1 MKEIDPERLEMLYDR
16 FCDVCLV
23 EKEVWTE
30 IYMPR
35 QVEKGLI
42 MTNVQEKYEV
52 VIDSEDVED
61 TLEVNIPLGK
71 AALKA
76 ACRTKQLDEIN
87 QAIRTATRSVV
98 KTDADMKAAVEL
110 VRVINQLEAAQKKN
124 DPGCRSVDIVLAD
137 GIPCRSPCSCHG

>member
-1 MKEIDPERLEMLYDR
+1 MKDIDPERLEMLYDR

-35 QVEKGLI
+35 QIEKGLI

-52 VIDSEDVED
+52 VIDSENVEE
-61 TLEVNIPLGK
+61 TLEANIPLGK

-76 ACRTKQLDEIN
+76 AVQEYKNHI
-87 QAIRTATRSVV
+87 SF
-98 KTDADMKAAVEL
+98 MK
-110 VRVINQLEAAQKKN
+110 K
-124 DPGCRSVDIVLAD
+124 
-137 GIPCRSPCSCHG
+137 

>member
-1 MKEIDPERLEMLYDR
+1 MKETDPERLEMLYDR

-52 VIDSEDVED
+52 VIDSENVED
-61 TLEVNIPLGK
+61 ALEANIPLGK
-71 AALKA
+71 AAL
-76 ACRTKQLDEIN
+76 N
-87 QAIRTATRSVV
+87 
-98 KTDADMKAAVEL
+98 AAVQEYKNH
-110 VRVINQLEAAQKKN
+110 ISFMKK
-124 DPGCRSVDIVLAD
+124 
-137 GIPCRSPCSCHG
+137 

>member
-1 MKEIDPERLEMLYDR
+1 MKETDPERLEMLYDR

-35 QVEKGLI
+35 QAEKGLI

-61 TLEVNIPLGK
+61 TLEANIPLGK

-76 ACRTKQLDEIN
+76 AVQEYKNHI
-87 QAIRTATRSVV
+87 SF
-98 KTDADMKAAVEL
+98 MK
-110 VRVINQLEAAQKKN
+110 K
-124 DPGCRSVDIVLAD
+124 
-137 GIPCRSPCSCHG
+137 

>member
-61 TLEVNIPLGK
+61 TLEANIPLGK

-76 ACRTKQLDEIN
+76 AVQEYKDHISF
-87 QAIRTATRSVV
+87 I
-98 KTDADMKAAVEL
+98 
-110 VRVINQLEAAQKKN
+110 KK
-124 DPGCRSVDIVLAD
+124 
-137 GIPCRSPCSCHG
+137 

>member
-1 MKEIDPERLEMLYDR
+1 MKDIDPERLEMLYDR

-61 TLEVNIPLGK
+61 TLEANIPLGK
-71 AALKA
+71 AAL
-76 ACRTKQLDEIN
+76 R
-87 QAIRTATRSVV
+87 
-98 KTDADMKAAVEL
+98 AAVQEY
-110 VRVINQLEAAQKKN
+110 KN
-124 DPGCRSVDIVLAD
+124 HISFMKQ
-137 GIPCRSPCSCHG
+137 

>member
-1 MKEIDPERLEMLYDR
+1 MYETDPERLEMLYER

-52 VIDSEDVED
+52 EIDSEDVED
-61 TLEVNIPLGK
+61 TLEANIPLGK
-71 AALKA
+71 AALQA
-76 ACRTKQLDEIN
+76 AIQEYRN
-87 QAIRTATRSVV
+87 HIRFS
-98 KTDADMKAAVEL
+98 
-110 VRVINQLEAAQKKN
+110 KK
-124 DPGCRSVDIVLAD
+124 
-137 GIPCRSPCSCHG
+137 

>member
-52 VIDSEDVED
+52 VIDNEDVED
-61 TLEVNIPLGK
+61 TLEANIPLGK

-76 ACRTKQLDEIN
+76 AVQEYKNHISFMKQ
-87 QAIRTATRSVV
+87 
-98 KTDADMKAAVEL
+98 
-110 VRVINQLEAAQKKN
+110 
-124 DPGCRSVDIVLAD
+124 
-137 GIPCRSPCSCHG
+137 